1 MLNFVIFFE
10 GNNVMKLRI
19 YYIFFIVFIA
29 LSGLWY
35 LSVHDRLMQDRTYIY
50 AGISPPEYE
59 ETEDESPYI
68 ININTA
74 DVYELCALDG
84 IGEKKA
90 RAIVEYRQ
98 VHGGF
103 KTIEELADIDGIS
116 IKTIEKFKDKITLE
130 G

>member
-1 MLNFVIFFE
+1 
-10 GNNVMKLRI
+10 MKLRI
-19 YYIFFIVFIA
+19 YYIFFIVFVL

-35 LSVHDRLMQDRTYIY
+35 LSAHDKLMKDRTYIY

-59 ETEDESPYI
+59 ETEEEVPYI

-74 DVYELCALDG
+74 DIYELCALEG

-98 VHGGF
+98 EHGGF
-103 KTIEELADIDGIS
+103 KTIDELAKIDGIS
-116 IKTIEKFKDKITLE
+116 TKTIEKFKHKITLE